1 MHETARPWIRVL
13 GGKRETSVRKIEKI
27 NKIFNNLSKEDKKE
41 EEASNGFEC

>member
-1 MHETARPWIRVL
+1 MHETARPWISVS
-13 GGKRETSVRKIEKI
+13 GKRETSVRKIEKI